1 MSERYSVLLL
11 EGAGE
16 RLADLAERLALLG
29 IVPLRAASPEQAAQ
43 LLEGQR
49 RLPCRAAC
57 LAAPLA
63 SDGLERW
70 LAPLRQASPPL
81 PAVVVGPRPAAELR
95 ARLREAG
102 LRLALWEPYDDGA
115 LRFQLNRAL
124 HAEEDANAD
133 PRRQTRVPTPL
144 LARVLLGDR
153 AREALVY
160 NLSVSG
166 AFLETPRAAVR
177 GARVELELPLPE
189 DHVKVAAHVIYS
201 NVPGNLERPNLPYG
215 MGVVFDA
222 PSPEASG
229 AIRRYVEQRALG
241 LAI

>member
-1 MSERYSVLLL
+1 MGQRYSVLLL
-11 EGAGE
+11 EGPGE

-29 IVPLRAASPEQAAQ
+29 IAPLRAAAPDEAER
-43 LLEGQR
+43 LLAGPR
-49 RLPCRAAC
+49 RAPCRAAC

-63 SDGLERW
+63 GDGLGTW
-70 LAPLRQASPPL
+70 LGALQGTTPRL
-81 PAVVVGPRPAAELR
+81 PTLVVGPRPAPELR
-95 ARLREAG
+95 RRLREAG

-124 HAEEDANAD
+124 HHDDGDRD
-133 PRRQTRVPTPL
+133 PRHALRVPTPL

-166 AFLETPRAAVR
+166 AFLETPRAAMH
-177 GARVELELPLPE
+177 GARLEIELPLPE
-189 DHVKVAAHVIYS
+189 EHVKLAGRVVYA

-215 MGVVFDA
+215 MGVAFEA
-222 PSPEASG
+222 PSSEAI
-229 AIRRYVEQRALG
+229 AALRRYVEQRAFGIEL
-241 LAI
+241 